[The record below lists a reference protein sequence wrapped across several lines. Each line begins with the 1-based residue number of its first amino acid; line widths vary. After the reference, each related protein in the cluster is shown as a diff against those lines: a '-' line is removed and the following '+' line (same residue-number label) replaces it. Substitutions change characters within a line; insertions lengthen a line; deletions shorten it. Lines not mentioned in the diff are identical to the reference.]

1 MTRRIAVWGSFNT
14 NAFTISKLLQ
24 SSDASSIYKVRLN
37 MPDRPYTWKT
47 NTDQV
52 KKYHDNGDP
61 GYSKK
66 GRDLNRFRCEL
77 KAYKNLRLH
86 GVCQNGVV
94 PTLSHLNH
102 SENDVY
108 KPKAVLLE
116 YLPDAEGLNCLNY
129 SDERFEIAIRGLDNI
144 HRAHVLH
151 HDVCPKNILVV
162 PGNPERVVWVDFDV
176 AMTYLD
182 AQTMATQAGEYCE
195 FETDLAQS
203 FGDLLREDQKQGL
216 PPNTKFY

>member
-1 MTRRIAVWGSFNT
+1 MNPKTFEMCNTCTDPFSLST
-14 NAFTISKLLQ
+14 NAFTICKLLQ
-24 SSDASSIYKVRLN
+24 SSDASSIYEVRLN
-37 MPDRPYTWKT
+37 NDNNKRYCLK
-47 NTDQV
+47 V
-52 KKYHDNGDP
+52 YHDNGDP

-86 GVCQNGVV
+86 GASLYR
-94 PTLSHLNH
+94 PHLNH
-102 SENDVY
+102 FENDVY
-108 KPKAVLLE
+108 KPKAILLE

-129 SDERFEIAIRGLDNI
+129 SDERFEIAMRGLDDI

-151 HDVCPKNILVV
+151 HDVYPKNILVV

-176 AMTYLD
+176 AMTYPD
-182 AQTMATQAGEYCE
+182 AQTMATQARESCE